1 MSYITVD
8 LDWPSKLSI
17 RRTWYRVETLGYE
30 PQGRV
35 SASGHGVHIK
45 SKARPTIPIEIN
57 EKERRYAVDDKNRIK
72 GDKENE
78 LSSNQVLW
86 DKKGDKEAGPW
97 TDDLDVLVGRYQRSC
112 KLTPTQHRLK
122 HDR

>member
-8 LDWPSKLSI
+8 LDWPSKLMV

-30 PQGRV
+30 PEGRV

-45 SKARPTIPIEIN
+45 SKTKPMLPIEIN
-57 EKERRYAVDDKNRIK
+57 EKERRYANDDKERIH
-72 GDKENE
+72 GDKTNR
-78 LSSNQVLW
+78 LPNNQVLW
-86 DKKGDKEAGPW
+86 DKKGGREAGPW
-97 TDDLDVLVGRYQRSC
+97 TDELDVLVGRYQRSC
-112 KLTPTQHRLK
+112 ELTPTEHRLK